1 MRRPYCFFAFTL
13 LVLLLS
19 FIVGC
24 SSTKSIPEG
33 DQLFTGL
40 SKITYEAPERGKH
53 FVAVQEEVEAALA
66 TAPNGSLFGSSSL
79 RSPFPIGLW
88 VWNAFVNDSDAVS
101 RWLLNSFGSR
111 PVLMSWVNPELRA
124 SVARQVLRAHG
135 YFRGDVSF
143 NVITQHNPKKAKI
156 AYKVNMGHLF
166 TIDSLQ
172 YTGFPAEGD
181 SLIHATTADAKLK
194 NGDAFDVSTLDAERV
209 RISNLFRNNGYYYY
223 QQGYASY
230 LADTLSAP
238 GKVWLRFQE
247 AENIPQ
253 VARRKWYIGNMSIEM
268 RRQFMEQLDDSVR
281 RRRLTVW
288 YNGKRPPIRVPVIL
302 KDMKL
307 RPGRQYSYQDHQES
321 LTKITS
327 SGLFSFVDFTFVP
340 RDTTGLCDT
349 LDVKLNCV
357 FDKPYDF
364 YVQGNVTGKT
374 NNRFGPGIVIGL
386 TRRNAFRGGELLD
399 INLKGNYEWQT
410 GHQGEGTSSR
420 FNSYEYGFDVSL
432 EFPRFVIPFADLFRD
447 RISRSFRRHQFY
459 SVPTT
464 TLKVS
469 SDIIS
474 RANYFKRHIVSGE
487 WTYQLQTSAV
497 SRHRFSPIIFS
508 FEYMRSSTHSFDSI
522 MRANPYLSY
531 TMRDQF
537 IPKMQYVYTFTSP
550 STYRN
555 PIWWQTIFGEAGN
568 LLSLGYMAAGRR
580 WNNKGKEM
588 FNNPYAQFFKIE
600 TELVKTWRLSDHSSL
615 VGHLDIGAMWAYG
628 NSSEAPYSEQFYV
641 GGANSIRAFTVRSV
655 GPGSYHDP
663 SSASIYY
670 LDQTGDIKFL
680 ANIEYRPRL
689 LGNLYGAL
697 FLDAGNVWTMRSDSR
712 SQAVF
717 KFKHLPKE
725 LALGTGVGLRYDMDF
740 LVIRLDW
747 GIGLHVPYKSGFYNV
762 GRFRDSQSIH
772 FAIGYPF

>member
-1 MRRPYCFFAFTL
+1 MRRPYCFFVFTL

-238 GKVWLRFQE
+238 GKVWLRVQE
-247 AENIPQ
+247 AENIPK

-268 RRQFMEQLDDSVR
+268 RRQFMEQLDV
-281 RRRLTVW
+281 
-288 YNGKRPPIRVPVIL
+288 
-302 KDMKL
+302 
-307 RPGRQYSYQDHQES
+307 
-321 LTKITS
+321 TS
-327 SGLFSFVDFTFVP
+327 QNRMAVLSICF
-340 RDTTGLCDT
+340 
-349 LDVKLNCV
+349 VKLSM
-357 FDKPYDF
+357 
-364 YVQGNVTGKT
+364 
-374 NNRFGPGIVIGL
+374 I
-386 TRRNAFRGGELLD
+386 
-399 INLKGNYEWQT
+399 
-410 GHQGEGTSSR
+410 
-420 FNSYEYGFDVSL
+420 
-432 EFPRFVIPFADLFRD
+432 
-447 RISRSFRRHQFY
+447 
-459 SVPTT
+459 
-464 TLKVS
+464 
-469 SDIIS
+469 
-474 RANYFKRHIVSGE
+474 
-487 WTYQLQTSAV
+487 
-497 SRHRFSPIIFS
+497 
-508 FEYMRSSTHSFDSI
+508 
-522 MRANPYLSY
+522 
-531 TMRDQF
+531 
-537 IPKMQYVYTFTSP
+537 
-550 STYRN
+550 
-555 PIWWQTIFGEAGN
+555 
-568 LLSLGYMAAGRR
+568 
-580 WNNKGKEM
+580 
-588 FNNPYAQFFKIE
+588 
-600 TELVKTWRLSDHSSL
+600 
-615 VGHLDIGAMWAYG
+615 
-628 NSSEAPYSEQFYV
+628 
-641 GGANSIRAFTVRSV
+641 
-655 GPGSYHDP
+655 
-663 SSASIYY
+663 
-670 LDQTGDIKFL
+670 
-680 ANIEYRPRL
+680 
-689 LGNLYGAL
+689 
-697 FLDAGNVWTMRSDSR
+697 
-712 SQAVF
+712 
-717 KFKHLPKE
+717 
-725 LALGTGVGLRYDMDF
+725 
-740 LVIRLDW
+740 
-747 GIGLHVPYKSGFYNV
+747 
-762 GRFRDSQSIH
+762 
-772 FAIGYPF
+772 

>member
-1 MRRPYCFFAFTL
+1 MKIQYRCFAFTL
-13 LVLLLS
+13 TVLILS
-19 FIVGC
+19 VIVGC
-24 SSTKSIPEG
+24 SSTKSIPEN

-40 SKITYEAPERGKH
+40 SKITYTAPDRGKH
-53 FVAVQEEVEAALA
+53 FNTVQEEVEAALA

-79 RSPFPIGLW
+79 RSPFPVGLW
-88 VWNAFVNDSDAVS
+88 IWNELVNDSSTVS

-111 PVLMSWVNPELRA
+111 PILMSWVNPELRA
-124 SVARQVLRAHG
+124 SVAKQVLRAHG
-135 YFRGDVSF
+135 YFRGDVGYD
-143 NVITQHNPKKAKI
+143 VITQHNPKEAKI
-156 AYKVNMGHLF
+156 AYKVNMDHLF
-166 TIDSLQ
+166 TIDSIQ
-172 YTGFPAEGD
+172 YNGFPAEGD
-181 SLIHATTADAKLK
+181 SLIRATASETKLK
-194 NGDAFDVSTLDAERV
+194 KGEAFDVSTLDAERV
-209 RISNLFRNNGYYYY
+209 RVSNLFRNNGYYYY
-223 QQGYASY
+223 QQSYASY
-230 LADTLSAP
+230 LADTLSNP

-247 AENIPQ
+247 ASNIPQ
-253 VARRKWYIGNMSIEM
+253 AARRKWYIGDLDIEM
-268 RRQFMEQLDDSVR
+268 RRQFGEELLDSTR

-288 YNGKRPPIRVPVIL
+288 YNGKRTPIRVPVIL
-302 KDMKL
+302 RDMKL
-307 RPGRQYSYQDHQES
+307 QPGDLYNYHAHQES
-321 LTKITS
+321 LSKITS
-327 SGLFSFVDFTFVP
+327 SGLFSYADFTFTP
-340 RDTTGLCDT
+340 RDTLGLSDT

-386 TRRNAFRGGELLD
+386 ARRNAFRGGELLD
-399 INLKGNYEWQT
+399 INVKGNYEWQT
-410 GHQGEGTSSR
+410 GHQGQGTSSR
-420 FNSYEYGFDVSL
+420 FNSYEYGFDISL

-447 RISRSFRRHQFY
+447 RINKSFLKHNFY

-487 WTYQLQTSAV
+487 WTYELQTSAT
-497 SRHRFSPIIFS
+497 SRHRYSPIIFS
-508 FEYMRSSTHSFDSI
+508 FEYMRSSTHAFDSI
-522 MRANPYLSY
+522 LRANPYLSY

-537 IPKMQYVYTFTSP
+537 VPKMQYVYTYTSP

-555 PIWWQTIFGEAGN
+555 PIWWQTTVSEAGN
-568 LLSLGYMAAGRR
+568 ILSLGYMAAGKK
-580 WNNKGKEM
+580 WNNQGKKM
-588 FNNPYAQFFKIE
+588 FRNPYAQFFKFE
-600 TELVKTWRLSDHSSL
+600 TELVKTWRLSEHSSL
-615 VGHLDIGAMWAYG
+615 VGHVDIGAIYSHG
-628 NSSEAPYSEQFYV
+628 NSLEAPYSEQFYV
-641 GGANSIRAFTVRSV
+641 GGANSIRAFTVRSI

-680 ANIEYRPRL
+680 ANLEYRPRL

-697 FLDAGNVWTMRSDSR
+697 FLDAGNVWTMRTDTR

-717 KFKHLPKE
+717 KFKNFAKE

-747 GIGLHVPYKSGFYNV
+747 GVGLHVPYKSGFYNV
-762 GRFRDSQSIH
+762 GKFRDSQSIH